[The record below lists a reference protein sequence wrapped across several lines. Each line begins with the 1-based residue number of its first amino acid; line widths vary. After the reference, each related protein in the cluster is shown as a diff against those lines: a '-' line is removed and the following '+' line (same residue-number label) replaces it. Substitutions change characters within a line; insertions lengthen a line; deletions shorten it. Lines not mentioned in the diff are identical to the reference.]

1 MNTAR
6 LTRCIAGCLA
16 LASLTA
22 CSSTGGY
29 QSDRYR
35 VPDGSE
41 VELMQTLEFP
51 GRSARSYIQFGE
63 PVRRNDVNEWEPY
76 CSFGLNR
83 KRDDQPLAREVTP
96 TVFTVRK
103 THIGVDVA
111 WSSEEPE
118 PGTRGGGRPIQVA
131 GLSGGGGRDASGTP
145 SLYFY
150 YTRMELYSD
159 RQPQVD
165 DLTCTFRGSPV
176 DRNLTVDDIR
186 DTLGGVVR
194 IN

>member
-1 MNTAR
+1 MNPAK
-6 LTRCIAGCLA
+6 LTFCIAGCLA
-16 LASLTA
+16 LASLAA
-22 CSSTGGY
+22 CSSMGGY

-63 PVRRNDVNEWEPY
+63 PVRRSDVNEWEPY

-83 KRDDQPLAREVTP
+83 KRDDQPLAQEVTP

-103 THIGVDVA
+103 TQIGVDVA
-111 WSSEEPE
+111 WSSEDQE
-118 PGTRGGGRPIQVA
+118 PGIRGDVQPILVA
-131 GLSGGGGRDASGTP
+131 GLFGGGGRDASGTP

-186 DTLGGVVR
+186 DTLGGMAR
-194 IN
+194 IY